1 MKALKKNTLLAS
13 AVLLGLVVA
22 FSSCSKKSGTQ
33 ESGGQRSAA
42 ISIGIAMPT
51 RSSQRWISDGESV
64 KSGIEGLGYSGDLQ
78 YGDDVIENQVAQLEN
93 MITKGVKAL
102 VIASIDGESLTA
114 VLEKAHEAGIPV
126 IAYDRL
132 IRNSPY
138 VDYYVSFDNYK
149 VGEQM
154 GHILIKGLQL
164 DSATADNPKVIEVFG
179 GSPDDNN
186 AYFFYNGAMDVLKP
200 YFDKNALVIGSGQQG
215 MDRVGTLRW
224 DGATA
229 QARMDNLL
237 SAYYTGRTI
246 DGVLSPYD
254 GISLGVISSLKG
266 VGYGGAGKPMPIV
279 GGQDA
284 ELPSVKSILAGEQ
297 YATVFKDTRSL
308 AAATVRMLQ
317 AILEGRQPEVNNTT
331 DYENGSIKDG
341 KAYIVPSMLLQST
354 AIYQENVK
362 SVLVDE
368 TGYYEASDLGL

>member
-1 MKALKKNTLLAS
+1 MRLVKRVLCC
-13 AVLLGLVVA
+13 AVLAA
-22 FSSCSKKSGTQ
+22 FAAGAAFAGGGAQQQGTKT
-33 ESGGQRSAA
+33 
-42 ISIGIAMPT
+42 IGIAMPT

-64 KSGIEGLGYSGDLQ
+64 KSGVEALGYRGNLQ
-78 YGDDVIENQVAQLEN
+78 FGDDVIENQVAQIEN
-93 MITKGVKAL
+93 MITSGVSAL

-114 VLEKAHEAGIPV
+114 VLQKAHDAGIPV

-149 VGEQM
+149 VGRQM
-154 GHILIKGLQL
+154 GEILVKGLNL
-164 DSATADNPKVIEVFG
+164 DAATPSAPKYIEVFG

-186 AYFFYNGAMDVLKP
+186 AYFFYNGAMDLLKP
-200 YFDKNALVIGSGQQG
+200 YLDRKVLVIGSGQQG

-229 QARMDNLL
+229 QSRMDNLL
-237 SAYYTGRTI
+237 SAFYTSRTI

-266 VGYGGAGKPMPIV
+266 VGYGSAGKPMPIV

-284 ELPSVKSILAGEQ
+284 ELPSIKAILAGEQ
-297 YATVFKDTRSL
+297 YATVFKDTRAL
-308 AAATVRMLQ
+308 AAETVRMLT
-317 AILEGRQPEVNNTT
+317 ALMEGKTAQVNNTT
-331 DYENGSIKDG
+331 DYENGSTKDG
-341 KAYIVPSMLLQST
+341 RKYIVPSMLLQST
-354 AIYQENVK
+354 AIYKDNVK

-368 TGYYEASDLGL
+368 TGYYKASELGL

>member
-1 MKALKKNTLLAS
+1 MSIRKRIGMMGLAL
-13 AVLLGLVVA
+13 VLTAGTVFA
-22 FSSCSKKSGTQ
+22 GAGQQGGAKSKG
-33 ESGGQRSAA
+33 
-42 ISIGIAMPT
+42 SIGIAMPT

-64 KSGIEGLGYSGDLQ
+64 KKGIEELGYTGDLQ
-78 YGDDVIENQVAQLEN
+78 YGDDVIENQVAQIEN

-102 VIASIDGESLTA
+102 VVASIDGESLTA
-114 VLEKAHEAGIPV
+114 VLEKAHDAGIPV

-149 VGEQM
+149 VGRQM
-154 GHILIKGLQL
+154 GDILVKGLNL
-164 DSATADNPKVIEVFG
+164 DAATAESPKYIEVFG

-200 YFDKNALVIGSGQQG
+200 YFDKGVLVIGSGQQG

-237 SAYYTGRTI
+237 SAFYTSRTI

-254 GISLGVISSLKG
+254 GISLGIISSLKG
-266 VGYGGAGKPMPIV
+266 VGYGSAGKPMPIV

-284 ELPSVKSILAGEQ
+284 ELPSIKAILVNEQ

-308 AAATVRMLQ
+308 AAATVKMLS
-317 AILEGRQPEVNNTT
+317 AIMAGQVAEVNNTV
-331 DYENGSIKDG
+331 DYENGSTKDG
-341 KAYIVPSMLLQST
+341 KKYIVPSMLLQST
-354 AIYQENVK
+354 EIYKENVK
-362 SVLVDE
+362 SILVDE
-368 TGYYEASDLGL
+368 SKYYKAAELGL

>member
-1 MKALKKNTLLAS
+1 MKLVKKMGLIAMIALMTG
-13 AVLLGLVVA
+13 GLIL
-22 FSSCSKKSGTQ
+22 SCTGKKSTASKGT
-33 ESGGQRSAA
+33 
-42 ISIGIAMPT
+42 IGIAMPT

-64 KSGIEGLGYSGDLQ
+64 KAGVEALGYTGNLQ
-78 YGDDVIENQVAQLEN
+78 FGDDVIENQVAQIEN
-93 MITKGVKAL
+93 MITSGVKAL

-114 VLEKAHEAGIPV
+114 VLEKAHGAGIPV

-149 VGEQM
+149 VGMQM
-154 GHILIKGLQL
+154 GEILVKGLEL
-164 DSATADNPKVIEVFG
+164 ESVTPDKPKYIEVFG

-200 YFDKNALVIGSGQQG
+200 YFDRKVLIIGSGQQG

-237 SAYYTGRTI
+237 SAYYTNRTI

-254 GISLGVISSLKG
+254 GISLGIISSLKG
-266 VGYGGAGKPMPIV
+266 VGYGSAGKPMPIV

-284 ELPSVKSILAGEQ
+284 ELPSVKAILADEQ

-308 AAATVRMLQ
+308 AAETVRMLS
-317 AILEGRQPEVNNTT
+317 ALMEGRPAEVNNTT
-331 DYENGSIKDG
+331 DYENGSTKDG
-341 KAYIVPSMLLQST
+341 VKYIVPSMLLQST
-354 AIYQENVK
+354 AIYKDNVK
-362 SVLVDE
+362 SILVDDS
-368 TGYYEASDLGL
+368 GYYKASDLGL